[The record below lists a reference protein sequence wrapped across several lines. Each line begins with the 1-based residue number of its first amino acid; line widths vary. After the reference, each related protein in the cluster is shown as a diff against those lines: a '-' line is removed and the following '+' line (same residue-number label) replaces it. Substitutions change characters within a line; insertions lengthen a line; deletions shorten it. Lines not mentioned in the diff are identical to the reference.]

1 MSKTNAI
8 SNGDIAIAVL
18 AMAIVVVASNVLVQ
32 FPVEGTV
39 GGLKL
44 ADLLTWGAF
53 TYPAAFLV
61 TDLTNRRFG
70 PAAAR
75 RVVYAGFVLAVLL
88 SVVLATPR
96 LAVASGSAFLT
107 AQLLDV
113 MLFNRLRRAVWWKAP
128 IVSSVIGSLVDT
140 LIFFSIAFSPLFS
153 GLLGYHDDF
162 AVENAPLFGIFAAE
176 LPRWISW
183 ALGDLTVKLAVAL
196 FLLAPYRMLFA
207 FIRPMPEA
215 GADAKSAPL
224 SR

>member
-18 AMAIVVVASNVLVQ
+18 AMAIVVVASNFLVQ

-39 GGLKL
+39 GGLQL

-96 LAVASGSAFLT
+96 LAVASGSAFLI

-113 MLFNRLRRAVWWKAP
+113 TLFNRLRLAAWWKAP
-128 IVSSVIGSLVDT
+128 LVSSVIGSVVDT
-140 LIFFSIAFSPLFS
+140 LIFFSIAFSPIFT

-162 AVENAPLFGIFAAE
+162 AVENAPLFGIFATE

-183 ALGDLTVKLAVAL
+183 ALGDLTVKLSVAL
-196 FLLAPYRMLFA
+196 FLLAPYRILFA
-207 FIRPMPEA
+207 FIRPMQDT
-215 GADAKSAPL
+215 GSAPL

>member
-18 AMAIVVVASNVLVQ
+18 AMAIVVVASNFLVQ

-39 GGLKL
+39 GGLLL

-96 LAVASGSAFLT
+96 LAVASGSAFLI

-113 MLFNRLRRAVWWKAP
+113 TLFNRLRRAAWWKAP
-128 IVSSVIGSLVDT
+128 LVSSVIGSVVDT
-140 LIFFSIAFSPLFS
+140 LIFFSIAFSPLFT

-183 ALGDLTVKLAVAL
+183 ALGDLTVKLSVAL
-196 FLLAPYRMLFA
+196 FLLAPYRILFA
-207 FIRPMPEA
+207 FIRPMQDA
-215 GADAKSAPL
+215 GSAPA

>member
-18 AMAIVVVASNVLVQ
+18 AMAIVVVASNFLVQ

-39 GGLKL
+39 GGLQL

-96 LAVASGSAFLT
+96 LAVASGSAFLI

-113 MLFNRLRRAVWWKAP
+113 TLFNRLRRAAWWKAP
-128 IVSSVIGSLVDT
+128 LVSSVIGSVVDT
-140 LIFFSIAFSPLFS
+140 LIFFSIAFSPLFT

-183 ALGDLTVKLAVAL
+183 ALGDLTVKLSVAL
-196 FLLAPYRMLFA
+196 FLLAPYRILFA
-207 FIRPMPEA
+207 FIRPMQDA
-215 GADAKSAPL
+215 GSAPA

>member
-18 AMAIVVVASNVLVQ
+18 AMAIVVVASNFLVQ

-39 GGLKL
+39 GGLVL

-96 LAVASGSAFLT
+96 LAVASGSAFLV

-113 MLFNRLRRAVWWKAP
+113 TLFNRLRRAVWWKAP
-128 IVSSVIGSLVDT
+128 LVSSVIGSLVDT

-196 FLLAPYRMLFA
+196 FLLAPYRILVA
-207 FIRPMPEA
+207 FIRPMQDA
-215 GADAKSAPL
+215 GSAPL

>member
-18 AMAIVVVASNVLVQ
+18 AMAIVVVASNFLVQ

-39 GGLKL
+39 GGLQL

-96 LAVASGSAFLT
+96 LAVASGSAFLI

-113 MLFNRLRRAVWWKAP
+113 TLFNRLRRATWWKAP
-128 IVSSVIGSLVDT
+128 LVSSVIGSVVDT
-140 LIFFSIAFSPLFS
+140 LIFFSIAFSPLFT

-183 ALGDLTVKLAVAL
+183 ALGDLTVKLSVAL
-196 FLLAPYRMLFA
+196 FLLAPYRILFA
-207 FIRPMPEA
+207 FIRPMQDA
-215 GADAKSAPL
+215 GSAPL

>member
-1 MSKTNAI
+1 MSKTHAI
-8 SNGDIAIAVL
+8 SNGDIAIAVI
-18 AMAIVVVASNVLVQ
+18 AMAIVIVASNFLVQ

-39 GGLKL
+39 GGLVL

-75 RVVYAGFVLAVLL
+75 KVVYAGFVLAVAL

-113 MLFNRLRRAVWWKAP
+113 TLFNRLRRAVWWKAP

-162 AVENAPLFGIFAAE
+162 AVENAPLFGIFATE

-196 FLLAPYRMLFA
+196 FLLAPYRILFA
-207 FIRPMPEA
+207 FIRPMP
-215 GADAKSAPL
+215 DAAPDTGSAPL

>member
-18 AMAIVVVASNVLVQ
+18 AMAIVVVASNFLVQ

-39 GGLKL
+39 GGLVL

-75 RVVYAGFVLAVLL
+75 RVVYAGFVLAVAL

-96 LAVASGSAFLT
+96 LAVASGSAFLV

-113 MLFNRLRRAVWWKAP
+113 TLFNRLRRAAWWKAP
-128 IVSSVIGSLVDT
+128 LVSSVIGSLVDT
-140 LIFFSIAFSPLFS
+140 LIFFSIAFSPLFT

-183 ALGDLTVKLAVAL
+183 ALGDLTVKLSVAL
-196 FLLAPYRMLFA
+196 FLLAPYRILFA
-207 FIRPMPEA
+207 FIRPMQDAAPEA
-215 GADAKSAPL
+215 GSAPF

>member
-18 AMAIVVVASNVLVQ
+18 AMAIVVVASNFLVQ

-39 GGLKL
+39 GGLQL

-96 LAVASGSAFLT
+96 LAVASGSAFLI

-113 MLFNRLRRAVWWKAP
+113 TLFNRLRRAAWWKAP
-128 IVSSVIGSLVDT
+128 LVSSVIGSVVDT
-140 LIFFSIAFSPLFS
+140 LIFFSIAFSPLFT

-183 ALGDLTVKLAVAL
+183 ALGDLTVKLSVAL
-196 FLLAPYRMLFA
+196 FLLAPYRILFA
-207 FIRPMPEA
+207 FIRPMQDTASEA
-215 GADAKSAPL
+215 GSAPL

>member
-1 MSKTNAI
+1 MSKTRAI
-8 SNGDIAIAVL
+8 SNGDIAIAVI
-18 AMAIVVVASNVLVQ
+18 AMAIVVVASNFLVQ

-39 GGLKL
+39 GGLVL

-96 LAVASGSAFLT
+96 LAVASGSAFLV

-113 MLFNRLRRAVWWKAP
+113 TLFNRLRRAVWWKAP

-196 FLLAPYRMLFA
+196 FLLAPYRILFA
-207 FIRPMPEA
+207 FIRPMPEIAPDA
-215 GADAKSAPL
+215 GAKTL
-224 SR
+224 SS

>member
-18 AMAIVVVASNVLVQ
+18 AMAIVVVASNFLVQ

-39 GGLKL
+39 GGLQL

-96 LAVASGSAFLT
+96 LAVASGSAFLI

-113 MLFNRLRRAVWWKAP
+113 TLFNRLRRAAWWKAP
-128 IVSSVIGSLVDT
+128 LVSSVIGSVVDT
-140 LIFFSIAFSPLFS
+140 LIFFSIAFSPLFT

-183 ALGDLTVKLAVAL
+183 ALGDLTVKLSVAL
-196 FLLAPYRMLFA
+196 FLLAPYRILFA
-207 FIRPMPEA
+207 FIRPMQDI
-215 GADAKSAPL
+215 GSAPL

>member
-1 MSKTNAI
+1 M
-8 SNGDIAIAVL
+8 
-18 AMAIVVVASNVLVQ
+18 
-32 FPVEGTV
+32 
-39 GGLKL
+39 
-44 ADLLTWGAF
+44 
-53 TYPAAFLV
+53 
-61 TDLTNRRFG
+61 
-70 PAAAR
+70 
-75 RVVYAGFVLAVLL
+75 
-88 SVVLATPR
+88 
-96 LAVASGSAFLT
+96 

-113 MLFNRLRRAVWWKAP
+113 TLFNRLRRAVWWKAP

-207 FIRPMPEA
+207 FIRPMP
-215 GADAKSAPL
+215 DAAPETGTAPL
-224 SR
+224 VR